1 MRLTW
6 TLPNRHRFPMPAK
19 SEAQARLMRAA
30 EHGADFPKAKAIRE
44 SMSPEQIQ
52 DFSRTSAEDAS
63 NQTNRYN
70 WRSRRNLKRG
80 RDLRG

>member
-1 MRLTW
+1 
-6 TLPNRHRFPMPAK
+6 MPAK

-30 EHGADFPKAKAIRE
+30 EHGADFPKAKAIRA

-52 DFSRTSAEDAS
+52 DFSRTGEDAS

-70 WRSRRNLKRG
+70 WRSRKNLKRG